1 MPVQVNIFLL
11 LFGALQG
18 IFLSAI
24 LLQKKVH
31 KAGYSYLVVYLAV
44 MVIQV
49 TLKVMSKAWLL
60 DNLQPLYTFSYYF
73 PLLYG
78 PLLYF
83 FISHL
88 LHHKHTGAY
97 SYLHF
102 LPFAAAGFFIA
113 LTNFHIGNSPVVDV
127 FFSPAGRLVA
137 ELLSVCIYHALAYRN
152 WQKQQQSLKE
162 NYSDL
167 TWLRSA
173 WIKKFIGISFI
184 VCILI
189 TIVIYLMFSWY
200 PFNQDIRFGFIA
212 FAVFIYW
219 ISYSAWSQPQ
229 LFVTTQGLKQ
239 ETKEISIATPMTLY
253 KAAKKYS
260 NSGLSVLEEQ
270 RILMNLDELV
280 DRQRL
285 FLEPDLTID
294 KLAEK
299 IGCSKHHLSQVLNT
313 GLQKSFYDYINYYR
327 VEEAKILLVDEEKA
341 NHKIASIA
349 YDSGFN
355 SLSTFNEVFKKI
367 TGITPSLYRK
377 QPMLLPR
384 KQRV

>member
-44 MVIQV
+44 MVVQV

-83 FISHL
+83 FSSNI
-88 LHHKHTGAY
+88 LHNKNRRAH

-102 LPFAAAGFFIA
+102 LPFVAAAFFIA
-113 LTNFHIGNSPVVDV
+113 FNNFHIGASPVVNI
-127 FFSPAGRLVA
+127 FFSPAGRLVM
-137 ELLSVCIYHALAYRN
+137 ELLSVCIYHVLAYRN

-167 TWLRSA
+167 TWSRAA

-184 VCILI
+184 VCMLI
-189 TIVIYLMFSWY
+189 TIVIYLMFTWY
-200 PFNQDIRFGFIA
+200 PFNQDIRFGFIV

-219 ISYSAWSQPQ
+219 ISYSAWHQPQ
-229 LFVTTQGLKQ
+229 LFSSAQNKKA
-239 ETKEISIATPMTLY
+239 ETKEIPIAAPMVLY
-253 KAAKKYS
+253 KAPKKYS
-260 NSGLSVLEEQ
+260 SSGLSVSEER
-270 RILMNLDELV
+270 RILMKLDELV
-280 DRQRL
+280 DRQRM
-285 FLEPDLTID
+285 FLETELTID
-294 KLAEK
+294 KLAAK

-313 GLQKSFYDYINYYR
+313 CMQKSFYDYVNYYR
-327 VEEAKILLVDEEKA
+327 VEAAKALLTDEQMV

-349 YDSGFN
+349 YDAGFN
-355 SLSTFNEVFKKI
+355 SLSTFNEVFKKV
-367 TGITPSLYRK
+367 TGITPSQYRK
-377 QPMLLPR
+377 QPVILSR
-384 KQRV
+384 QQRV